1 MSQELINQITLD
13 CLLNKEQLNKNTDYK
28 ISKLVNKK
36 DKKFY
41 RKRIFDLTRSLLL
54 NKDKPKEL
62 SPDIKYAFDN
72 YVKSCV
78 SYFKTIDNND
88 IIQDEYKDLEDL
100 DEIMNSQLEN
110 EIDLHDININSKE
123 EADKLMLRSINL
135 KPTLDNFIHKVK
147 IKSEE
152 IILPKQ
158 KEINLN
164 DPNLK
169 TKGIKKKNINNKYDE
184 NNKSKKEE
192 VKEDKKNDEK

>member
-1 MSQELINQITLD
+1 MSQEFINQITLD
-13 CLLNKEQLNKNTDYK
+13 CLLNKEQLNKNINYK
-28 ISKLVNKK
+28 ISKLISKK

-72 YVKSCV
+72 YVKACV
-78 SYFKTIDNND
+78 IYFKTIDNND
-88 IIQDEYKDLEDL
+88 IIQDEYKDLEDF
-100 DEIMNSQLEN
+100 DEIMNNHLEN
-110 EIDLHDININSKE
+110 GIGLDDTNISSKE
-123 EADKLMLRSINL
+123 DADKLMMRSINL
-135 KPTLDNFIHKVK
+135 KPTLDNFIQKVK

-192 VKEDKKNDEK
+192 IEENKKNDEK

>member
-28 ISKLVNKK
+28 ISKLISKK

-100 DEIMNSQLEN
+100 DEIMNNQLEN

-135 KPTLDNFIHKVK
+135 KPTLDSFIHKVK

-184 NNKSKKEE
+184 NNKSKKAEI
-192 VKEDKKNDEK
+192 KEDKKNNEK

>member
-1 MSQELINQITLD
+1 MSQEFINQITLD
-13 CLLNKEQLNKNTDYK
+13 CLLNKEQLNKNINYK
-28 ISKLVNKK
+28 ISKLISKK

-41 RKRIFDLTRSLLL
+41 RKRIFDLTRNLLL

-72 YVKSCV
+72 YVKSCII
-78 SYFKTIDNND
+78 YFKTIDNND
-88 IIQDEYKDLEDL
+88 IIQDEYKDLEDF
-100 DEIMNSQLEN
+100 DEIMNNHLEN
-110 EIDLHDININSKE
+110 GIGLDDTNISSKE
-123 EADKLMLRSINL
+123 DADKLMMRSINL
-135 KPTLDNFIHKVK
+135 KPTLDNFIQKVK

-192 VKEDKKNDEK
+192 IKEDKKNDEK